1 MYQPDI
7 NTFLEAIKQEF
18 ENIKKDNKLLK
29 QENLKLIELNNQY
42 LQKLAS
48 LSYKEKSV
56 LKLGSD
62 WDVEGDNIFEISLNY
77 KISIGEPITSLSI
90 SYDGI
95 FIAFVSGNS
104 VYILV
109 DQIIYL
115 LENEKM
121 VKYDKYRNKRIR
133 RNSINSINGSSING
147 GFNNGSGSLNVSNNG
162 LLNPSINSNPS
173 INNPSINSNP
183 SINNILLKKIFFS
196 KDNHLL
202 FVVEP
207 EGFIKVWDIKE
218 RSPLRSF
225 NLPEVKSLYSYG
237 DLVYAISIDRT
248 LRVYDKDKIIIV
260 ITTNE
265 DLEGPLFLSKDKKQI
280 YCKGKSS
287 LIFFDLERRS
297 YNSMPIK
304 QNEECKINNLEH
316 KQSNNSNNGESPSFY
331 SNFTLISNLGFL
343 CLSSKTTLNFY
354 KTNPPRFLSSN
365 QNEECN
371 YCLCS
376 FGNVLVV
383 GHKNGIS
390 FYDIKNKRKM
400 KINIEDSNTYN
411 IDCSDNKIVTVETGV

>member
-121 VKYDKYRNKRIR
+121 VKYDNI
-133 RNSINSINGSSING
+133 
-147 GFNNGSGSLNVSNNG
+147 NNGV
-162 LLNPSINSNPS
+162 P
-173 INNPSINSNP
+173 
-183 SINNILLKKIFFS
+183 KKIFFS

-225 NLPEVKSLYSYG
+225 NLPEVKSLYSLG

-265 DLEGPLFLSKDKKQI
+265 DLEGPLFLSKDKRQI
-280 YCKGKSS
+280 Y
-287 LIFFDLERRS
+287 
-297 YNSMPIK
+297 
-304 QNEECKINNLEH
+304 
-316 KQSNNSNNGESPSFY
+316 
-331 SNFTLISNLGFL
+331 
-343 CLSSKTTLNFY
+343 
-354 KTNPPRFLSSN
+354 
-365 QNEECN
+365 
-371 YCLCS
+371 
-376 FGNVLVV
+376 
-383 GHKNGIS
+383 
-390 FYDIKNKRKM
+390 
-400 KINIEDSNTYN
+400 
-411 IDCSDNKIVTVETGV
+411 